1 MQKKVQL
8 TTDGIKKHL
17 FNTTPGQ
24 ALSEYIWNGIDAK
37 ASLIEVHFELNPAGG
52 IVAMHVSD
60 NGRGIPFELLEQ
72 KFGVFMDSEKIV
84 HRQRTKRIS
93 SETHG
98 KDGIGRLTFFVF
110 AQDAEWVT
118 VYERDGKKYRYTIK
132 ISSADLVCYPSENP
146 TEVDAATPT
155 GTVVHFFNVSSQVI
169 HPEDTELRKFLV
181 SEFCWRLLLEKGL
194 EIKLNGSFLT
204 AEENID
210 DQAFFCPLGISAP
223 RLTVHF
229 VRWKH
234 RLHGEYSRYYFLDA
248 MRKERWT
255 NFTSLNKKGDQFHHS
270 VYVQSPFFDTF
281 SLGTGSNEQAELG
294 LEGNSQKS
302 DWFKGMLGAVDAFL
316 RAARKDFLRDSTNKL
331 ITQFEQKDIFPTHN
345 EKNQWEVLKHTHLA
359 ETIGEL
365 HNLQPNLFSSG
376 SIEQKKIFV
385 RLIDQLLDSSEAET
399 LYQIIGQVLDL
410 DLDEKT
416 ELLSVLKS
424 SRLRAVIKTA
434 KLIQDRYRALEQIKR
449 LNWDKSLGAKEV
461 PHIQEFMERHF
472 WIIGEE
478 YSLVVAAEKD
488 FEQALRALYEKV
500 GLKVGADDIDHVD
513 KNKEMDI
520 LLVRQDQYNDK
531 IHNVVLELKHPNKKL
546 GKKFVDQVMTYFDVI
561 FSDPRFNAS
570 NMEWSYYLIGNDF
583 SPSGYIEGQLENAK
597 PHGIPSLI
605 YKAKNH
611 KIFAKRWSEL
621 ITEVELRHKFLN
633 DRLQVQREQLAT
645 EESAAKTADQ
655 VIQRAQKL
663 SCAN

>member
-8 TTDGIKKHL
+8 TTEGIKKHL
-17 FNTTPGQ
+17 SNTTPEQ
-24 ALSEYIWNGIDAK
+24 ALAEYVWNGLDAK
-37 ASLIEVHFELNPAGG
+37 ASSIEVCFELNPAGG
-52 IVAMHVSD
+52 IAAMHVSD
-60 NGRGIPFELLEQ
+60 NGHGIPFELLEQ
-72 KFGVFMDSEKIV
+72 KFGVFMDSEKII
-84 HRQRTKRIS
+84 HRSQTKRTS

-98 KDGIGRLTFFVF
+98 KDGIGRLTFCVF

-118 VYERDGKKYRYTIK
+118 VYEQEGRKYRYTIK
-132 ISSADLVCYPSENP
+132 VSATDLVSYPSENP
-146 TEVDAATPT
+146 REVDAVTPT
-155 GTVVHFFNVSSQVI
+155 GTVAHFYNMSSHKL
-169 HPEDTELRKFLV
+169 HPEDAELRKFLV
-181 SEFCWRLLLEKGL
+181 SEFCWRLLLDKELK
-194 EIKLNGSFLT
+194 IKLNGNLI
-204 AEENID
+204 AADENID
-210 DQAFFCPLGISAP
+210 DQALFCPLGISGP
-223 RLTVHF
+223 VPTVHF

-234 RLHGEYSRYYFLDA
+234 KLHREYSRYYFLDST
-248 MRKERWT
+248 RKEKWT

-281 SLGTGSNEQAELG
+281 SLGTGPNEQAELA
-294 LEGNSQKS
+294 LDENSQKS
-302 DWFKGMLGAVDAFL
+302 DWFKSMLNATDSFL
-316 RAARKDFLRDSTNKL
+316 RSARKDFLRDFTDKL

-345 EKNQWEVLKHTHLA
+345 ERNQWEVLKHTHLA
-359 ETIGEL
+359 ETIGKL
-365 HNLQPNLFSSG
+365 HNFQPNLFSSG

-410 DLDEKT
+410 DQEEKT
-416 ELLSVLKS
+416 ELLDVLKS

-449 LNWDKSLGAKEV
+449 LNWDKSLVAKEV

-488 FEQALRALYEKV
+488 FEQALRALYDKV
-500 GLKVGADDIDHVD
+500 GLRSSDNEIDHAD

-520 LLVRQDQYNDK
+520 LLVRQDQYHDK

-546 GKKFVDQVMTYFDVI
+546 GKKFVDQVMTYFEVI
-561 FSDPRFNAS
+561 LSDPRFNAS
-570 NMEWSYYLIGNDF
+570 NMEWSYYLIGNNF
-583 SPSGYIEGQLENAK
+583 SSSGYIEGMLENAK
-597 PHGIPSLI
+597 PHGITSLI

-621 ITEVELRHKFLN
+621 ITDVELRHKFLN
-633 DRLQVQREQLAT
+633 DRLQVQREQLAM
-645 EESAAKTADQ
+645 EECTVKTADQ